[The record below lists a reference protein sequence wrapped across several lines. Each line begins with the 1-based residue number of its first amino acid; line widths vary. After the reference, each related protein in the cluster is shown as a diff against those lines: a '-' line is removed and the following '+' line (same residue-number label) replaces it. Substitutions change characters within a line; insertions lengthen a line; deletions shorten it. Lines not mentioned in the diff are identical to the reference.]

1 MHATKGSVVKV
12 HYRGTLRDGSV
23 FDSSQGR
30 EPLEFVVGAGQM
42 IAGFD
47 QGVEGMALGEER
59 TLVIPPERAYGPWNE
74 DLVMSVPRTNLPE
87 GYDPAEGDQLHMAL
101 GPRGRPFPVTVM
113 AVEEDHVVLD
123 GNHRLA
129 GEELTFAVTLVA
141 LSGEPGEPLRPKESE
156 KS

>member
-113 AVEEDHVVLD
+113 AVKEDHVVLD

-129 GEELTFAVTLVA
+129 GEELIFAVTLVA
-141 LSGEPGEPLRPKESE
+141 LSGGSEESLRPEES
-156 KS
+156 

>member
-141 LSGEPGEPLRPKESE
+141 LSGSPEVS
-156 KS
+156 